1 MRKGQNPAKMG
12 LQSYQPKRLG
22 IALLSWIPSQDGYFR
37 QALNILKYQ
46 IASIHKNTT
55 DFDLLVFD
63 NGSCPEVQDE
73 LRNLQKLGLIQFLIL
88 SHFNLGKTGALNW
101 ILSAMP
107 NELIG
112 FSDGDVLFRPGWLEK
127 TTEIIN
133 AFPAV
138 GLVSVQPC
146 LYDILD
152 GKGQAYRNLEHA
164 LGLHLSN
171 ELLNPAVV
179 DEYGRGVGLDEGK
192 IELLKQNPVQVVEE
206 VGTGVRAVVGQSHM
220 QFVMPREV
228 ARQILPL
235 PSALALGRAESKKVN
250 EFIDQLDLLQLTSME
265 AFVYHMGNQLDKH
278 VLNEIRNMNLDA
290 ILQTNNVVKS
300 NSLQFALSPSKKRAI
315 RMLNQVVKV
324 AVFKKIILR
333 LYNFLFEFYGQ
344 EK

>member
-37 QALNILKYQ
+37 QALKILKYQ

-112 FSDGDVLFRPGWLEK
+112 FSDGDVLFRPGWSEK

-152 GKGQAYRNLEHA
+152 GKGQAHRNLENA
-164 LGLHLSN
+164 PGLHLSK

-179 DEYGRGVGLDEGK
+179 DEYGRGVELEEGK
-192 IELLKQNPVQVVEE
+192 IELLKQTPVQVVEE
-206 VGTGVRAVVGQSHM
+206 IGTGIRAVVGQSHM
-220 QFVMPREV
+220 QFVMPREI
-228 ARQILPL
+228 ALQILPL
-235 PSALALGRAESKKVN
+235 PSAMALGRMESKKIN
-250 EFIDQLDLLQLTSME
+250 EQIDHLGLLQLTSME
-265 AFVYHMGNQLDKH
+265 AFVYHMGNQLDTH
-278 VLNEIRNMNLDA
+278 VLNEIRDMNLDA
-290 ILQTNNVVKS
+290 ILQQKFVDKS
-300 NSLQFALSPSKKRAI
+300 NSPQFALSPSKKRAI
-315 RMLNQVVKV
+315 RILNQVMKV
-324 AVFKKIILR
+324 AVFQKMILR
-333 LYNFLFEFYGQ
+333 LYNFLFEFYAQ